1 MSFRLLMYCL
11 ALMAIVTIDAS
22 AGGSGSSRSILKPC
36 PDKPNCVSSEAPEG
50 AAKMDPI
57 RYKGSIEDARKTLLG
72 IVEDSG
78 RATVV
83 QNDGNYLKVEF
94 RSPILSFVDDVE
106 FAFDDASKIIN
117 FRSASRSGY
126 YDFGVNRRR
135 MEDIIK
141 KFSSK

>member
-1 MSFRLLMYCL
+1 
-11 ALMAIVTIDAS
+11 
-22 AGGSGSSRSILKPC
+22 
-36 PDKPNCVSSEAPEG
+36 
-50 AAKMDPI
+50 MDPI

-126 YDFGVNRRR
+126 FDFGVNRRR

-141 KFSSK
+141 NFSVK